1 MIVVAAVVVVAVV
14 DVQDVQD
21 VASSCGGVLLIA
33 VSSPRFLRR
42 VFQS

>member
-14 DVQDVQD
+14 DVQD

>member
-1 MIVVAAVVVVAVV
+1 MIVVVAVV
-14 DVQDVQD
+14 VVPVVDVQD
-21 VASSCGGVLLIA
+21 VASSCGSVIHIA